1 MDSSPVSESIDG
13 GAAPEEAAQPMPAQA
28 PAEAVVKLPP
38 LPASRQGRFRIF
50 WGDYQDGQSVAR
62 MNYTLQV
69 SQHHYLIRT
78 EGQAEGLISLVYA
91 GTLTQSSEGRQS
103 AAGLEPLRYVETRGR
118 GAQRIVAFD
127 PEGRRLL
134 PADADPVPAPA
145 GIQDRLSVFY
155 QLGLMARAEPGAFV
169 AGRFID
175 IPVATMRAVRPER
188 FAVLGEELLSLPGG
202 PMRALHLQRPSPPG
216 TRDPLID
223 LWLGV
228 DLDMLPVRLRIE
240 DGSRR
245 VLDQIID
252 TGG

>member
-1 MDSSPVSESIDG
+1 
-13 GAAPEEAAQPMPAQA
+13 MPAQA